1 MQLRV
6 LLALAAGLAGA
17 ISPLASAQ
25 DYPSR
30 PIRMI
35 VPFGPGTSTDITG
48 RIFAQALSQQL
59 KQAVVVESKPGAG
72 GNIGTE
78 FVAKSA
84 PNGYTLSFGTVG
96 TLAINASLYRKLAFD
111 PSHDFVPLALAGATP
126 TLLVVRADAPYANVA
141 ELVAYAKQHPDKV
154 SFASAGNG
162 TSGHLAGELLK
173 VMSGAPMTHIPY
185 KEGTQALTAVYSG
198 QVDFMFYHPA
208 AVMPH
213 ITGGRLKALAA
224 SSARRA
230 SAAPN
235 VPTLVESGYP
245 GFDLVAWFMLAG
257 PAGMPATIVK
267 QLLEA
272 CERVLK
278 MPEVVRLLEAQGIE
292 QLPIT
297 PAELPGFLAT
307 ENAKWARIVRAS
319 GAQVD

>member
-17 ISPLASAQ
+17 ISPLAGAQ

-59 KQAVVVESKPGAG
+59 KQAVVVENKPGAG

-96 TLAINASLYRKLAFD
+96 TLAINASLFRKLAFD
-111 PSHDFVPLALAGATP
+111 PLRDFVPLALAGATP

-173 VMSGAPMTHIPY
+173 VMSGASMTHIPY
-185 KEGTQALTAVYSG
+185 KEGTQALTAVMSG

-208 AVMPH
+208 AVMAH
-213 ITGGRLKALAA
+213 ISSGRLKALAA

-230 SAAPN
+230 SAAPK
-235 VPTLVESGYP
+235 VPALVESGYA
-245 GFDLVAWFMLAG
+245 GFDLVAWFMLAA
-257 PAGMPATIVK
+257 PAGTPAPIVK

-278 MPEVVRLLEAQGIE
+278 TPEVVRQLEAQGIE
-292 QLPIT
+292 QLPVAS
-297 PAELPGFLAT
+297 AELPGFLAA
-307 ENAKWARIVRAS
+307 ENAKWAKIVRAS

>member
-6 LLALAAGLAGA
+6 FLALTAGLIGA
-17 ISPLASAQ
+17 LSPLANAQ

-30 PIRMI
+30 PIRMV

-48 RIFAQALSQQL
+48 RIFAQGLSQQL
-59 KQAVVVESKPGAG
+59 KQTIVVENKPGAG

-78 FVAKSA
+78 LVAKAA

-111 PSHDFVPLALAGATP
+111 PARDFVPLALAGATP
-126 TLLVVRADAPYANVA
+126 TLLVVRADAPYASVA
-141 ELVAYAKQHPDKV
+141 ELVAHAKQHPDKV

-173 VMSGAPMTHIPY
+173 VMSGAQMTHIPY

-230 SAAPN
+230 AAAPN

-257 PAGMPATIVK
+257 PAGMPAPITK

-272 CERVLK
+272 SERVLRS
-278 MPEVVRLLEAQGIE
+278 PEVLRQLEAQGIE

-297 PAELPGFLAT
+297 SAELPGFLAG